1 MVIKKPT
8 TSSSSE
14 RTSTKT
20 SQKTTVSKAKTTEKS
35 SNKKAK
41 DVEKEELKIA
51 EEEME
56 INAEEDD
63 NVDNAFES
71 ELLLDINKKF
81 DESSMILEDDS
92 RAQVTDWLSSGN
104 PVLDYHLG
112 GGYPF
117 GRVVEIFGPESNGKT
132 TVALHAIAETQK
144 AGGTAIFLD
153 TEHALDK
160 RRAKAI
166 GVDLKRL
173 IYAQPETMEDLFE
186 YVEFI
191 IDKIK
196 ERDPNRKV
204 TIVWDSVAATPTKS
218 EIDGEYGDAVM
229 GIHARIMS
237 QAFRKITKKIS
248 SNKILFICINQVRD
262 KMNVTWGEKTSTFG
276 GRALKFFATQRIEVV
291 RIGNYKEGNEIKGI
305 QCQATIK
312 KNKVAPP
319 FGVAEFNILFDEEN
333 AGMDAIGS
341 LLDGGFEVG
350 LFGQSKGWYE
360 IEDKKYR
367 KAEARQYLKEHP
379 EKLQAYIDTLLSL
392 K

>member
-1 MVIKKPT
+1 MAIKRPT
-8 TSSSSE
+8 TSSA
-14 RTSTKT
+14 RTTTTKKETTKT
-20 SQKTTVSKAKTTEKS
+20 SKTKETAKSKIKKKDTE
-35 SNKKAK
+35 
-41 DVEKEELKIA
+41 EKEEMKA
-51 EEEME
+51 EDVNVDIEET
-56 INAEEDD
+56 EDD
-63 NVDNAFES
+63 DMDNEFES
-71 ELLLDINKKF
+71 ALLLDINKKF
-81 DESSMILEDDS
+81 DESSMLLEDDS

-104 PVLDYHLG
+104 PMLDYHLG

-173 IYAQPETMEDLFE
+173 IYAQPETMEELFE
-186 YVEFI
+186 YVDFI

-196 ERDPNRKV
+196 EKDPDRKV

-248 SNKILFICINQVRD
+248 SNKILFICINQIRD
-262 KMNVTWGEKTSTFG
+262 KMNVTWGEKSVTFG
-276 GRALKFFATQRIEVV
+276 GRALKFYATQRVEVV
-291 RIGNYKEGNEIKGI
+291 RIGNYKEGNEVKGI

-319 FGVAEFNILFDEEN
+319 FGVAQFNILFDEED

-341 LLDGGFEVG
+341 ILDGGFEIG
-350 LFGQSKGWYE
+350 LFGTSKGWYE
-360 IEDKKYR
+360 IEGKKYR

-379 EKLQAYIDTLLSL
+379 DELKKYIDTLMSL
-392 K
+392 